1 MSIWERLDAVSFTAG
16 IGENSPYLRKL
27 VLERLKVLGVLID
40 EEANNNNRL
49 LISSPDSKVK
59 IYVIKT
65 NEELV
70 IARDTMAFIKNNNI
84 V

>member
-1 MSIWERLDAVSFTAG
+1 MGGLDAVSFTAG